1 MQSVRLLTLLLVMG
15 LSVPVVA
22 DSLDKARSYFQ
33 AGEYSA
39 SIIEAKNALQKN
51 PGDLE
56 ARLILARA
64 YLALYKGA
72 EAEKEFYRVKQLG
85 GSPDQWVVGLAKA
98 LFYQGKSQELL
109 DQLPLDPDYDD
120 TTYAALAGWRA
131 YAYLSLNQPDAAEK
145 AIQAGEARQAE
156 EPELLLGK
164 ARLLLAQQKRD
175 QAKALLEGLTKRNA
189 GLAEAHA
196 MLGSIARAEKDDEA
210 ARRHYLQALEAEPD
224 NLSAH
229 VGLASLNIAEKRFD
243 EAEKH
248 IDRVLKL
255 VPGHIYAT
263 YLSALVDLE
272 RGRQEEAER
281 KVDFVLQNTP
291 DYKPAIFAKGMLLL
305 NARKY
310 EQADRY
316 LALYLQSHPDNWLV
330 AEWLAFAK
338 LRIGEP
344 EEALEVL
351 EKYGND
357 KRSNYYVLRG
367 SAQMA
372 LKQFEASSES
382 FEKALEM
389 APGSRIAERE
399 LALARLNLGDL
410 SRLERLFEENA
421 EMGELLFIA
430 KMRERHHAEAARIA
444 QKLISRERDNP
455 VYHNMLG
462 LALLAQQKLDEAER
476 AFQAA
481 LEADPDYLTAR
492 FNLARI
498 HDLQGDLEQAEKLYR
513 EVNRRKPNPAAYI
526 GLANIAM
533 KRGELKQAEALLQK
547 AVELDDDAKVY
558 LARFY
563 LRSGQG
569 ERAIELLRREKTPR
583 ALSLLVEGYLQE
595 GKVDEAIEV
604 ARRMGDDPR
613 VLSLLA
619 RLYLAKG
626 DRKAARTALQR
637 ALKQAPDDV
646 AVLQQLAGL
655 AVAEK
660 DQANF
665 GKWRDRLKELRGAKD
680 PLVVELEG
688 DWALA
693 QGRFQQAMEYYERL
707 ITAGRASGAVW
718 RKYDLATVR
727 GQAQQRA
734 RKTYAAHLER
744 HPDDVAAR
752 RRYAMLLQSL
762 GETAASEREYQRV
775 LAEVKDDPVTLNNL
789 AWLYIE
795 KGDRKAVELSEQA
808 YQLAPQNAGIADTHG
823 WALIRFG
830 EVDKGVRLLKEWLP
844 KVGDGRQRREIQY
857 HLAYGLIQSG
867 KSEEAAPL
875 IAELESAGATAWVEE
890 LKTLQKP

>member
-15 LSVPVVA
+15 LSLPVVA
-22 DSLDKARSYFQ
+22 DSLDKARNYFQ
-33 AGEYSA
+33 QGEYTS
-39 SIIEAKNALQKN
+39 SIIEAKNALQKDPSN
-51 PGDLE
+51 LE
-56 ARLILARA
+56 ARQLLAQA

-72 EAEKEFYRVKQLG
+72 EAEKEFFRVRQLG
-85 GSPDQWVVGLAKA
+85 GRPEQWVVGLAKT
-98 LFYQGKSQELL
+98 LFFQGKNRELL
-109 DQLPLDPDYDD
+109 EQLPLDPSYDD
-120 TTYAALAGWRA
+120 ATYAALAGWRA
-131 YAYLSLNQPDAAEK
+131 SAHLNLDQVTAAAEE
-145 AIQAGEARQAE
+145 IQAGEARRAE
-156 EPELLLGK
+156 EPDLVLGK
-164 ARLLLAQQKRD
+164 ARLLLAQQQRD
-175 QAKALLEGLTKRNA
+175 QAKALLEDLVKRNA

-196 MLGSIARAEKDDEA
+196 MLGSIARAEKDMVA
-210 ARRHYLQALEAEPD
+210 TRRHYLRALEIEPN
-224 NLSAH
+224 NLAAH
-229 VGLASLNIAEKRFD
+229 VGLASLNVAEKRFD
-243 EAEKH
+243 EAGKH
-248 IDRVLKL
+248 IERVLEL

-272 RGRQEEAER
+272 QGRPEDAER
-281 KVDFVLQNTP
+281 KVDYVLQNIP
-291 DYKPAIFAKGMLLL
+291 DYQPAIFAKGLLLL
-305 NARKY
+305 NAKKY

-316 LALYLQSHPDNWLV
+316 LALYLQSNPDNWLV

-338 LRIGEP
+338 IRIGEADK
-344 EEALEVL
+344 ALEVL
-351 EKYGND
+351 EKYGNK
-357 KRSNYYVLRG
+357 KRPNYYVLLG
-367 SAQMA
+367 SAQLA
-372 LKQFEASSES
+372 LKQFEAASES
-382 FEKALEM
+382 FENALEM

-410 SRLERLFEENA
+410 SRLERLFEKDA

-430 KMRERHHAEAARIA
+430 KMRERQYADAARVA
-444 QKLISRERDNP
+444 QKMISREGDNP

-462 LALLAQQKLDEAER
+462 LALLSQNKLKEAER

-481 LEADPDYLTAR
+481 LDADPDYLTAR
-492 FNLARI
+492 FNLARV
-498 HDLQGDLEQAEKLYR
+498 HDLEGDLDRAEELYR
-513 EVNRRKPNPAAYI
+513 EIDRRKPNPAAYI

-533 KRGELKQAEALLQK
+533 KRGELKQAEILLQK
-547 AVELDDDAKVY
+547 AVELDENAKVY

-569 ERAIELLRREKTPR
+569 ERAIELLRREKTPQ

-613 VLSLLA
+613 VLLLLA

-626 DRKAARTALQR
+626 DRKAARITLQR
-637 ALKQAPDDV
+637 ALEQAPDNV

-660 DQANF
+660 DRADFN
-665 GKWRDRLKELRGAKD
+665 KWHDRLKKLRGDKD

-693 QGRFQQAMEYYERL
+693 QGRFHQAMEHYERL
-707 ITAGRASGAVW
+707 ISDGRASGAVW
-718 RKYDLATVR
+718 RKYDLAVAR
-727 GQAQQRA
+727 SQAQQRA
-734 RKTYAAHLER
+734 RKTYAAYLQR
-744 HPDDVAAR
+744 YPDDVAAR
-752 RRYAMLLQSL
+752 RRYAMLLQNL
-762 GETAASEREYQRV
+762 GETEASEREYQRV
-775 LAEVKDDPVTLNNL
+775 LAELEDDPIALNNL

-795 KGDRKAVELSEQA
+795 KGDRRAVQLSEQA
-808 YQLAPQNAGIADTHG
+808 YRLAPENAGVADTHG

-867 KSEEAAPL
+867 KNEEAAPL